1 MVNVAINGY
10 GTIGKRIADAV
21 AAQDDMSV
29 VGVTKTKPD
38 FEAKLAVEKGYEL
51 YAAVPEKQ
59 DDFKKAGVKI
69 AGTIR
74 DLLKHADIVVD
85 CAPGGVGAEN
95 KPMYKKAG
103 VKAIFEGGEKH
114 EVAGFSFNAIS
125 NYGKALG
132 RDFVRV
138 VSCNTTGIC
147 RVLCSLDKA
156 FGVEKARV
164 VLARRATDPYD
175 IKKGP
180 INAIVPDPVKLPSHH
195 GPDVQTVLPHINI
208 TTLAIKVPT
217 TIMHLRMLNVKL
229 KKTPKSD
236 SIRNILR
243 KTPRIRFVSA
253 SDGLTST
260 ASLIELGRDLGRP
273 RYDLWENCIW
283 EDSISVNDGELYFFQ
298 AIHQESIVVPENV
311 DAIRAMMKLEKDALK
326 SIQKT
331 NKAMGIA

>member
-1 MVNVAINGY
+1 MAKVAINGY
-10 GTIGKRIADAV
+10 GTIGKRVADAV
-21 AAQDDMSV
+21 AAQDDMQV

-38 FEAKLAVEKGYEL
+38 FEARMAIEKGYEL
-51 YAAVPEKQ
+51 YAAIPEKQ
-59 DDFKKAGVKI
+59 GDFKKAGVNI
-69 AGTIR
+69 AGTIH

-85 CAPGGVGAEN
+85 CAPGGVGAEH
-95 KPMYKKAG
+95 KPMYEKAG

-114 EVAGFSFNAIS
+114 EVAGFSFNAIC
-125 NYGKALG
+125 NYGKAIG

-147 RVLCSLDKA
+147 RILYPLDRA
-156 FGVEKARV
+156 FGVEKTRV
-164 VLARRATDPYD
+164 VLVRRATDPGD

-217 TIMHLRMLNVKL
+217 TIMHLHMLNMKL
-229 KKTPKSD
+229 KNTPEPDEVRDVLAKA
-236 SIRNILR
+236 
-243 KTPRIRFVSA
+243 PRIRFVKA

-260 ASLIELGRDLGRP
+260 ASIIELGRDLGRP
-273 RYDLWENCIW
+273 RYDMWENCIW
-283 EDSISVNDGELYFFQ
+283 EDSICIDDGELYFFQ
-298 AIHQESIVVPENV
+298 AIHQESDAIPENI
-311 DAIRAMMKLEKDALK
+311 DAIRAMMELENDAQK

-331 NKAMGIA
+331 NKAMGIL

>member
-10 GTIGKRIADAV
+10 GTIGKRVADAV
-21 AAQDDMSV
+21 AAQDDMHV

-38 FEAKLAVEKGYEL
+38 FEAKLAIEKGYDL
-51 YAAVPEKQ
+51 YAAIPEKQ
-59 DDFKKAGVKI
+59 DDFKSAGVNI
-69 AGTIR
+69 VGTIH
-74 DLLKHADIVVD
+74 DLLKRADIVVD
-85 CAPGGVGAEN
+85 CSPGGIGAEN
-95 KPMYKKAG
+95 KPMYEKAG

-114 EVAGFSFNAIS
+114 DVAGFSFNAMC
-125 NYGKALG
+125 NYDKAIG

-147 RVLCSLDKA
+147 RVLHPLDKA

-164 VLARRATDPYD
+164 VLARRATDPAD

-195 GPDVQTVLPHINI
+195 GPDVQTVLPRINI

-217 TIMHLRMLNVKL
+217 TIMHLHMLNMKL
-229 KKTPKSD
+229 KNTPEPD
-236 SIRNILR
+236 DVRDILG
-243 KTPRIRFVSA
+243 KAPRIRFVRA
-253 SDGLTST
+253 SDGITST
-260 ASLIELGRDLGRP
+260 ASVIELGRDLCRP

-283 EDSISVNDGELYFFQ
+283 EDSISINDGELYFFQ
-298 AIHQESIVVPENV
+298 AIHQESIVIPENV
-311 DAIRAMMKLEKDALK
+311 DAIRAMMTLEKDAQK

>member
-10 GTIGKRIADAV
+10 GTIGKRVADAV
-21 AAQDDMSV
+21 AAQDDMDV

-38 FEAKLAVEKGYEL
+38 FEARMAIEKGYEL
-51 YAAVPEKQ
+51 YAAIPEKQ
-59 DDFKKAGVKI
+59 DDFKKADVNI
-69 AGTIR
+69 AGTIH

-85 CAPGGVGAEN
+85 CSPGGIGAEN
-95 KPMYKKAG
+95 KPMYEKAG

-114 EVAGFSFNAIS
+114 EVAGFSFNATC
-125 NYGKALG
+125 NYDKAIG

-147 RVLCSLDKA
+147 RVLYPLDKA
-156 FGVEKARV
+156 FCVEKARV
-164 VLARRATDPYD
+164 VLARRATDPVD

-217 TIMHLRMLNVKL
+217 TIMHLHMLNVRFKN
-229 KKTPKSD
+229 TPEPD
-236 SIRNILR
+236 DVRDILR
-243 KTPRIRFVSA
+243 KAPRIRFVKA

-260 ASLIELGRDLGRP
+260 ASIIELGRDLGRP
-273 RYDLWENCIW
+273 RYDMWENCIW
-283 EDSISVNDGELYFFQ
+283 EDSICINDGELYFFQ
-298 AIHQESIVVPENV
+298 AIHQESDAIPENI
-311 DAIRAMMKLEKDALK
+311 DAIRAMMALEENGLK

-331 NKAMGIA
+331 NKAMGIS